1 MTIFVNQGD
10 QYLTPVQLER
20 RAQKYIR
27 RSWPDQKREKSIR
40 LGDGQFDAFMS
51 DFSADH
57 ETNKANNTFNWQLQE
72 YRKAVARLDKYVLAD
87 GRTEVT
93 EMQPTGE
100 QVYNEETGEM
110 EDVLQEVVVQTA
122 VEPLPATVE
131 IKVYDE
137 ENPTYTERTEMQPTG
152 EQVYNEETEQFEDV
166 MEEVTIQELVY
177 TVELVDNP
185 EIIQDNEERAA
196 AQAVVDSTPEEVKV
210 FDN

>member
-1 MTIFVNQGD
+1 MTLFVTKGD
-10 QYLTPVQLER
+10 QYLTPVQLEQ

-40 LGDGQFDAFMS
+40 LGDGQFDAFMAT
-51 DFSADH
+51 FSTNHD
-57 ETNKANNTFNWQLQE
+57 TNKANNTFNWQLEQ
-72 YRKAVARLDKYVLAD
+72 YRKATKRLAQYVLAD
-87 GRTEVT
+87 GRPELT

-100 QVYNEETGEM
+100 QVFNEETGEM
-110 EDVLQEVVVQTA
+110 EDVLHEVVVQTA

-137 ENPTYTERTEMQPTG
+137 ENPTYTEYTEMQPTG

-177 TVELVDNP
+177 TTETVDNP
-185 EIIQDNEERAA
+185 EIIRDTEERAA
-196 AQAVVDSTPEEVKV
+196 AQTVVDATPDEVKN
-210 FDN
+210 FN

>member
-1 MTIFVNQGD
+1 MTIFVAQGD

-40 LGDGQFDAFMS
+40 LGDGAFDAFMS

-72 YRKAVARLDKYVLAD
+72 YRKAVARLDQYVLAD

-152 EQVYNEETEQFEDV
+152 EQVYNEETEQFEDI

-185 EIIQDNEERAA
+185 EIIRDTEERAA
-196 AQAVVDSTPEEVKV
+196 AQAVVDSTSEEVKM

>member
-51 DFSADH
+51 DFSANHDINI
-57 ETNKANNTFNWQLQE
+57 TNNTFNWQLQE
-72 YRKAVARLDKYVLAD
+72 YRKATARLGQYVLAD
-87 GRTEVT
+87 GREEVV

-100 QVYNEETGEM
+100 QVFNEDTGEM
-110 EDVLQEVVVQTA
+110 EDVLHEVVVQTA

-137 ENPTYTERTEMQPTG
+137 ENPTYTEHTEMQPTG

-177 TVELVDNP
+177 TVETVDNP
-185 EIIQDNEERAA
+185 EIIRDTEERTV
-196 AQAVVDSTPEEVKV
+196 AQVVVDATPDEVKN
-210 FDN
+210 FS

>member
-27 RSWPDQKREKSIR
+27 RSWPDQRREKSIR

-51 DFSADH
+51 DFSANHDINI
-57 ETNKANNTFNWQLQE
+57 TNNTFNWQLQE
-72 YRKAVARLDKYVLAD
+72 YRKATARLGQYVLAD
-87 GRTEVT
+87 GREEVV

-100 QVYNEETGEM
+100 QVFNEDTGEM
-110 EDVLQEVVVQTA
+110 EDVLHEVVVQTA

-137 ENPTYTERTEMQPTG
+137 ENPTYTEHTEMQPTG

-177 TVELVDNP
+177 TVETVDNP
-185 EIIQDNEERAA
+185 EIIRDTEERTV
-196 AQAVVDSTPEEVKV
+196 AQVVVDATPDEVKN
-210 FDN
+210 FS

>member
-1 MTIFVNQGD
+1 MTQFVAQGD

-27 RSWPDQKREKSIR
+27 RSWPDQRREKSIR
-40 LGDGQFDAFMS
+40 TGDGAFDAFMAT
-51 DFSADH
+51 FSTDH
-57 ETNKANNTFNWQLQE
+57 EINKTNNTFNWQLQE
-72 YRKAVARLDKYVLAD
+72 YGKAVARLDKYVLAD

-100 QVYNEETGEM
+100 QVYNEGTGEM
-110 EDVLQEVVVQTA
+110 EDVLHEVVVQTA

-137 ENPTYTERTEMQPTG
+137 ENPTYTEYTEMQPTG

-177 TVELVDNP
+177 TIETVDNP
-185 EIIQDNEERAA
+185 EIIRDTEERAT
-196 AQAVVDSTPEEVKV
+196 AQTVVDATPDEVKN
-210 FDN
+210 FS

>member
-1 MTIFVNQGD
+1 MTQFVSQGD
-10 QYLTPVQLER
+10 EWLTDAQLEQ
-20 RAQKYIR
+20 RAQRYIAR
-27 RSWPDQKREKSIR
+27 DWPSQRREKSIR

-51 DFSADH
+51 GFSADH

-131 IKVYDE
+131 VL
-137 ENPTYTERTEMQPTG
+137 
-152 EQVYNEETEQFEDV
+152 VYNEEDPEAEP
-166 MEEVTIQELVY
+166 

-185 EIIQDNEERAA
+185 EIIRDTEERAA
-196 AQAVVDSTPEEVKV
+196 AQAVVDATPEEVKN
-210 FDN
+210 FS

>member
-27 RSWPDQKREKSIR
+27 RSWPDQRREKSIR

-51 DFSADH
+51 EFSTNH
-57 ETNKANNTFNWQLQE
+57 EINKTNNTFNWQLQE
-72 YRKAVARLDKYVLAD
+72 YGKAVARLDRYVLAD
-87 GRTEVT
+87 GRLEVT

-100 QVYNEETGEM
+100 QVFNEDTGEM
-110 EDVLQEVVVQTA
+110 EDVLHEVVVQTA

-137 ENPTYTERTEMQPTG
+137 ENPTYTEHTEMQPTG

-177 TVELVDNP
+177 TVETVDNP
-185 EIIQDNEERAA
+185 EIIRDTEERTV
-196 AQAVVDSTPEEVKV
+196 AQVVVDATPDEVKN
-210 FDN
+210 FS